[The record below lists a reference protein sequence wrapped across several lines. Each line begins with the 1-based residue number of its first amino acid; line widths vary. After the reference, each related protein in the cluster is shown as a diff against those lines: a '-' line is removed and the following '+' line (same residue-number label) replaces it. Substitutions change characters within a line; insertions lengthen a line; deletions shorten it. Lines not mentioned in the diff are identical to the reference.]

1 MKTPTQNKKTYSEED
16 IKNVSRILENR
27 LRALGKE
34 CQVQFLNDCV
44 TIAPPAWPG
53 ESSGDTFYEA
63 LKDAEMAEE

>member
-1 MKTPTQNKKTYSEED
+1 MKTPKKNKTYSEQD

-44 TIAPPAWPG
+44 TIAPPAWSG

-63 LKDAEMAEE
+63 LKDAEMTQE